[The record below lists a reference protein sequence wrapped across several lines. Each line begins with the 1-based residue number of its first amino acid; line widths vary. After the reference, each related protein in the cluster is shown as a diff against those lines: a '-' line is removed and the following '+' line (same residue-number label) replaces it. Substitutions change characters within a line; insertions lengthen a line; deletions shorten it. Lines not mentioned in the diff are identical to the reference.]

1 MASAFGFAGGV
12 ELKRAVGLEMEGFGV
27 VAGEEDEL
35 VVEAVCISCVV
46 EGEVGEEMRMD
57 LRLVC
62 AWAWRFS
69 CC

>member
-1 MASAFGFAGGV
+1 
-12 ELKRAVGLEMEGFGV
+12 MEGFGV